1 MTLHAFLDTLYNCPV
16 VASVKDEANLAR
28 GLESQ
33 CAVIFLLFGSVL
45 NLPELVARIKDAGK
59 VALVHLDLIEG
70 LAQREVSVD
79 FLATHTRADG
89 IITTRPQLARH
100 AKALGLLSLQ
110 RFFLLDSMAVEN
122 MRRQLE
128 QDGCDL
134 VEVLPGAMP
143 KVIAQLTATLR
154 KSIIAG
160 GLISDKED
168 VTGALAAGA
177 VAVSSTDEKI
187 WFL

>member
-1 MTLHAFLDTLYNCPV
+1 MDVHAFLEMLYDCPV
-16 VASVKDEANLAR
+16 IASVKDEANLER
-28 GLESQ
+28 GLASQ
-33 CAVIFLLFGSVL
+33 CGIIFLLFGNVL
-45 NLPELVARIKDAGK
+45 NLPELVDRVKATGK
-59 VALVHLDLIEG
+59 LTLVHLDLIDG
-70 LAQREVSVD
+70 LAQRDVSVD
-79 FLATHTRADG
+79 FVATHTKADG

-100 AKALGLLSLQ
+100 AKGLGLISLQ

-128 QDGCDL
+128 QDCCDL
-134 VEVLPGAMP
+134 IEVLPGPMP
-143 KVIAQLTATLR
+143 KVISRLTAAVH
-154 KSIIAG
+154 KPVIAG

-177 VAVSSTDEKI
+177 VAVSSTSEKI